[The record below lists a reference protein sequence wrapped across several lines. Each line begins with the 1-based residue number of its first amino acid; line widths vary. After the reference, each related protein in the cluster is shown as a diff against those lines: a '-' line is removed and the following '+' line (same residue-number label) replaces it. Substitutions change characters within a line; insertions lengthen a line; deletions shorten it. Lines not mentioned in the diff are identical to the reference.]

1 MEPTNYKKEKRKNLD
16 FNPMMFGKV
25 PPQSV
30 ELEKAILGAMLLE
43 KDCLF
48 TAIEKLFSEIFYTE
62 GHQRIFKAI
71 QNLYDKNQPVDILT
85 VVEQLK
91 KNEDLEIAGGM
102 YYISKVTQ
110 DVVSGANIEKHIM
123 VIAEC
128 YLKREAIRLSG
139 ELISDA
145 YLDESDAFEIVDK
158 ADGGFQKMQEK
169 ILTGNIK
176 DIRHFGL
183 KVLEEHSNVKQTG
196 ILGISTGIKAID
208 SVICGLV
215 EPDLIIV
222 AARPGMG
229 KTALALSITH
239 ETSIVNNIPCAWF
252 SLEMDGTQLVRRLAS
267 IDSGVDHEKIR
278 KGETSDNE
286 YVMLCD
292 SMEKIIN
299 CPIYIE
305 DAAGITIRGI
315 RTRSNILK
323 KKFGIRYIVVDY
335 LQLMQGMEK
344 SGRNRENDI
353 SEISRGLKM
362 LAKEL
367 QMPVVALSQ
376 LSRQVEQRSDKMPN
390 LSDLRES
397 GAIEQDADIVVF
409 LMRPEAYD
417 MTTTHFIGGKEYSYI
432 GLAIGKIAKN
442 RHGSLKNIAL
452 QFTGRKMQFSDI
464 EDNSF

>member
-1 MEPTNYKKEKRKNLD
+1 
-16 FNPMMFGKV
+16 
-25 PPQSV
+25 
-30 ELEKAILGAMLLE
+30 
-43 KDCLF
+43 
-48 TAIEKLFSEIFYTE
+48 
-62 GHQRIFKAI
+62 
-71 QNLYDKNQPVDILT
+71 
-85 VVEQLK
+85 
-91 KNEDLEIAGGM
+91 
-102 YYISKVTQ
+102 
-110 DVVSGANIEKHIM
+110 
-123 VIAEC
+123 
-128 YLKREAIRLSG
+128 
-139 ELISDA
+139 
-145 YLDESDAFEIVDK
+145 
-158 ADGGFQKMQEK
+158 
-169 ILTGNIK
+169 
-176 DIRHFGL
+176 
-183 KVLEEHSNVKQTG
+183 
-196 ILGISTGIKAID
+196 
-208 SVICGLV
+208 
-215 EPDLIIV
+215 
-222 AARPGMG
+222 
-229 KTALALSITH
+229 
-239 ETSIVNNIPCAWF
+239 
-252 SLEMDGTQLVRRLAS
+252 
-267 IDSGVDHEKIR
+267 
-278 KGETSDNE
+278 
-286 YVMLCD
+286 MLCD

-305 DAAGITIRGI
+305 DDAGITIRGI

-335 LQLMQGMEK
+335 LQLMQVMEK